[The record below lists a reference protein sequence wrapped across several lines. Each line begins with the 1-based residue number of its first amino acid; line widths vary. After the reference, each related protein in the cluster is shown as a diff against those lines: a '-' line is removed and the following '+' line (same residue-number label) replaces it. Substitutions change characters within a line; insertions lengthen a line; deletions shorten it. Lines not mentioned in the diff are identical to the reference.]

1 MTVMRSRSVRRLFRT
16 AAVAALGL
24 TAWEVQ
30 RRRDLRAVEADPEWR
45 ELNHPLDG
53 RSSVVRASDGVRLH
67 VETFGADDAP
77 AIVLVHGWTCD
88 ITFWHYQI
96 RDLSRYFRVIAY
108 DQRGHGRSDVPTG
121 ADSYTA
127 DTLASDLQSVL
138 DASVPDGQKCL
149 VAGHSMGGM
158 TIVAWAGRH
167 PDIVKS
173 RLAGAALINT
183 GMNELTARLLVL
195 GPRAGAR
202 VHNAVITP
210 LVTASHGVSTRFE
223 PISYRVIRRLVA
235 GRSASPGRVAFMHRM
250 ILNCPAPVRA
260 GFGRLFRD
268 LDLSDSVPA
277 LVVPTIVVTSD
288 EDRLLP
294 PWHSKQL
301 AQRLPDLVEIVEL
314 SGIGH
319 MSPLEAPEA
328 VTAHLRR
335 LAADTLAAARSAV
348 YAG

>member
-1 MTVMRSRSVRRLFRT
+1 MTATRSRSVRRLFRT
-16 AAVAALGL
+16 AAVAGLGL
-24 TAWEVQ
+24 TAWEIQ

-45 ELNHPLDG
+45 ELNRPLDG
-53 RSSVVRASDGVRLH
+53 RSSVVHASDGVRLH

-108 DQRGHGRSDVPTG
+108 DQRGHGGSDVPTD

-138 DASVPDGQKCL
+138 DACVPDGQKCV

-167 PDIVKS
+167 PDIVRS

-294 PWHSKQL
+294 LWHSKQL

>member
-1 MTVMRSRSVRRLFRT
+1 M
-16 AAVAALGL
+16 
-24 TAWEVQ
+24 Q
-30 RRRDLRAVEADPEWR
+30 ADPEWQ
-45 ELNHPLDG
+45 ELNRPLGG
-53 RSSVVRASDGVRLH
+53 RSSVVRATDGVRLH
-67 VETFGADDAP
+67 VETFGPDDAP
-77 AIVLVHGWTCD
+77 TIVLVHGWTCD

-96 RDLSRYFRVIAY
+96 RDLSENFRVIAY
-108 DQRGHGRSDVPTG
+108 DQRGHGQSDVPTS

-127 DTLASDLQSVL
+127 DTLATDLQNVL
-138 DASVPDGQKCL
+138 DACVPDGQRCV

-167 PDIVKS
+167 TDAVRS
-173 RLAGAALINT
+173 RLAAAALINT
-183 GMNELTARLLVL
+183 GMNELTARLLIL

-202 VHNAVITP
+202 VHGAVITP
-210 LVTASHGVSTRFE
+210 LVTANRGVSTRFE
-223 PISYRVIRRLVA
+223 PISYRVIRRIAA

-250 ILNCPAPVRA
+250 VLNCPAPVRA

-294 PWHSKQL
+294 PWHSEQL
-301 AQRLPDLVEIVEL
+301 AQSLPDLVELVEL
-314 SGIGH
+314 RGIGH

-328 VTAHLRR
+328 VTAHLRQ
-335 LAADTLAAARSAV
+335 LATRTLTPARSAA

>member
-1 MTVMRSRSVRRLFRT
+1 MTRGPLSARRLIGT
-16 AAVAALGL
+16 AAFATLGL
-24 TAWEVQ
+24 TAWEIQ
-30 RRRDLRAVEADPEWR
+30 RRRDLRAVKADPEWQ
-45 ELNHPLDG
+45 ELNRPLDG
-53 RSSVVRASDGVRLH
+53 RSSVVRATDGVRLH
-67 VETFGADDAP
+67 VETFGPDDAP

-108 DQRGHGRSDVPTG
+108 DQRGHGQSDVP
-121 ADSYTA
+121 ASAESYTA
-127 DTLASDLQSVL
+127 DTLAADLQSVL
-138 DASVPDGQKCL
+138 DACVPSGEKCV

-167 PDIVKS
+167 PDDVRS
-173 RLAGAALINT
+173 RLAGAALVNT
-183 GMNELTARLLVL
+183 GMSELTARLLVL
-195 GPRAGAR
+195 GPRAGSR

-210 LVTASHGVSTRFE
+210 LVTASRGVSTRFE
-223 PISYRVIRRLVA
+223 PISYRVIRRLAA
-235 GRSASPGRVAFMHRM
+235 GRAASPGRVAFMHRM
-250 ILNCPAPVRA
+250 ILSCPAPVRA

-268 LDLSDSVPA
+268 LDLSDSVAA
-277 LVVPTIVVTSD
+277 LVVPTIVITSD

-294 PWHSKQL
+294 PWHSEQL
-301 AQRLPDLVEIVEL
+301 AGRLPDLVELVAL
-314 SGIGH
+314 DGIGH

-335 LAADTLAAARSAV
+335 LAADTLASARSAV

>member
-1 MTVMRSRSVRRLFRT
+1 MTRGPLSARRLISS
-16 AAVAALGL
+16 AAFATLGL
-24 TAWEVQ
+24 TAWEIQ
-30 RRRDLRAVEADPEWR
+30 RRRDLRAVKADPEWR
-45 ELNHPLDG
+45 ELNRPLDG
-53 RSSVVRASDGVRLH
+53 RSSVVRATDGVRLH
-67 VETFGADDAP
+67 VETFGPDDAP
-77 AIVLVHGWTCD
+77 AIVLAHGWTCN

-108 DQRGHGRSDVPTG
+108 DQRGHGQSDVPTG
-121 ADSYTA
+121 AESYTA
-127 DTLASDLQSVL
+127 DTLAADLQSVL
-138 DASVPDGQKCL
+138 DACVPEGEKCV

-167 PDIVKS
+167 PDLVGS

-210 LVTASHGVSTRFE
+210 LVTASRGVSTRFE
-223 PISYRVIRRLVA
+223 PVSYRVIRRLAA
-235 GRSASPGRVAFMHRM
+235 GRAASPGRVAFMHRM
-250 ILNCPAPVRA
+250 ILSCPAPVRA

-268 LDLSDSVPA
+268 LDLSDSVAA
-277 LVVPTIVVTSD
+277 LVVPTIVITSD

-294 PWHSKQL
+294 PWHAEQL
-301 AQRLPDLVEIVEL
+301 AGRLPHVVEL
-314 SGIGH
+314 IRLDGIGH

-335 LAADTLAAARSAV
+335 LAADTLAPARSAA

>member
-1 MTVMRSRSVRRLFRT
+1 MTRGPLSARRLIGT
-16 AAVAALGL
+16 AAFATLGL
-24 TAWEVQ
+24 TAWEIQ
-30 RRRDLRAVEADPEWR
+30 RRRDLRAVNADPEWR
-45 ELNHPLDG
+45 ELNRPLDG
-53 RSSVVRASDGVRLH
+53 RASVVRATDGVRLH
-67 VETFGADDAP
+67 VETFGPDEAP

-96 RDLSRYFRVIAY
+96 RDLSRYFRVVAY
-108 DQRGHGRSDVPTG
+108 DQRGHGHSDVPTG
-121 ADSYTA
+121 AESYTA
-127 DTLASDLQSVL
+127 ETLAADLQSVL
-138 DASVPDGQKCL
+138 DACVPEGEKCV

-158 TIVAWAGRH
+158 TIVAWAGRN
-167 PDIVKS
+167 PEAVRS

-210 LVTASHGVSTRFE
+210 LVTASRGVSTRFE
-223 PISYRVIRRLVA
+223 PISYRVIRRLAA
-235 GRSASPGRVAFMHRM
+235 GRAASAGRVAFMHRM
-250 ILNCPAPVRA
+250 ILSCPAPVRA

-268 LDLSDSVPA
+268 LDLSDSVAA
-277 LVVPTIVVTSD
+277 LVVPAIVITSD

-294 PWHSKQL
+294 PWHSEQL
-301 AQRLPDLVEIVEL
+301 ASRLPDLVELVEL
-314 SGIGH
+314 SSIGH

-335 LAADTLAAARSAV
+335 LAADTLAPARSAA

>member
-1 MTVMRSRSVRRLFRT
+1 MTSPLSARRLIST
-16 AAVAALGL
+16 AAFATLGL
-24 TAWEVQ
+24 TAWEIQ
-30 RRRDLRAVEADPEWR
+30 RRRDLRAVKADPEWH
-45 ELNHPLDG
+45 ELNRRLDG
-53 RSSVVRASDGVRLH
+53 RSSVVRATDGVRLH
-67 VETFGADDAP
+67 VETFGPDDAP

-108 DQRGHGRSDVPTG
+108 DQRGHGQSDVPTSG
-121 ADSYTA
+121 ESYTA
-127 DTLASDLQSVL
+127 GTLAADLQSVL
-138 DASVPDGQKCL
+138 DACVPNGEKCV

-167 PDIVKS
+167 PDAAGS
-173 RLAGAALINT
+173 RLAGAALVNT

-195 GPRAGAR
+195 GPQAGAR

-210 LVTASHGVSTRFE
+210 LVTASRGVSTRFE

-235 GRSASPGRVAFMHRM
+235 GRAASPGRVAFMHRM
-250 ILNCPAPVRA
+250 ILSCPAPVRA

-268 LDLSDSVPA
+268 LDLSDSVAA
-277 LVVPTIVVTSD
+277 LVVPTIVITSD

-294 PWHSKQL
+294 PWHSEQL
-301 AQRLPDLVEIVEL
+301 ADRLPDLVELVEL

-335 LAADTLAAARSAV
+335 LAAETLAPARSAAYV
-348 YAG
+348 G